1 MAEFSRSLAA
11 QSAAKCIVETA
22 QEHGI
27 ITGPIAISPRLAD
40 AEKELIITMLRKIRE
55 EYGEN
60 SGELQ
65 SDEVSSLFTFV
76 FGKAAEVVTNM
87 YNHQPDK
94 FELTGMLGGQ
104 IPVYADDAIT
114 EKFKTSGFPAAC
126 AENYL
131 NWNEANASL
140 IAATDPVL
148 LLFEA
153 IKWCFRLSC
162 SYAVSIVEENKAVTG
177 EN

>member
-1 MAEFSRSLAA
+1 M
-11 QSAAKCIVETA
+11 QIVELQRNLLDTA
-22 QEHGI
+22 RVNAWVGNELLSH
-27 ITGPIAISPRLAD
+27 PELVSAEEELMIAIAGEIEKKTELSPD
-40 AEKELIITMLRKIRE
+40 DI
-55 EYGEN
+55 N
-60 SGELQ
+60 N
-65 SDEVSSLFTFV
+65 LFTFV

-131 NWNEANASL
+131 NWNEANATL

-162 SYAVSIVEENKAVTG
+162 SYAVSIVEENKEITG